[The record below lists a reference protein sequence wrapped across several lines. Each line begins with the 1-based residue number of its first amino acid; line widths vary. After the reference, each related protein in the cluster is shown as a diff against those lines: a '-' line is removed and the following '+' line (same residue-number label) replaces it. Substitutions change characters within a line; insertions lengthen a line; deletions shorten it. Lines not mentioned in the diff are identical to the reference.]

1 MPGGAS
7 VYRATTGI
15 LRPLSRWHGVTQFH
29 YDLQVAQR
37 QQRSVH
43 NKSPAEPGVRSVRSE
58 ARARIAAVDAIR
70 PFDNASPLT
79 DQFHRKHTY
88 LRISLTER
96 CNLRCMYCMPEEG
109 VSLTPSGQLL
119 TTEEIVYL
127 ASVFV
132 KQGVTKIRLTGGE
145 PTIRKDFVDLVG
157 HLNLLRSWGLQSITV
172 TTNGIALRRKLP
184 QLVENGLD
192 GINFSLDT
200 LDPLQFQLLTRRNG
214 MERVLESIQM
224 ASEYSQLNVKIN
236 CVVMRQ
242 INEGEVP
249 DFVQYTQ
256 HHPVTVRFIEYMP
269 FDGNRWSQHKLVPYR
284 DLLQAIRERFGEPV
298 KLTDEAHD
306 TTKAYCIPGFQGKF
320 GFITSMTDHFCH
332 TCNRVRI
339 TADGNLKVCLFGN
352 AEVSLRDY
360 IRQFKTKELDAIRA
374 NQHDPTLLAACLAEI
389 LEGKDQPLLDIIH
402 DAVQKKKAKHAGMH
416 NIAKSH
422 NRPMILIGG

>member
-1 MPGGAS
+1 MPP
-7 VYRATTGI
+7 T
-15 LRPLSRWHGVTQFH
+15 
-29 YDLQVAQR
+29 
-37 QQRSVH
+37 
-43 NKSPAEPGVRSVRSE
+43 EPGANSAQSKV
-58 ARARIAAVDAIR
+58 RARIAAVDAIR
-70 PFDNASPLT
+70 PFDNNSHLT
-79 DQFHRKHTY
+79 DQFQRKHTY

-109 VSLTPSGQLL
+109 VSLTPSDKLL

-127 ASVFV
+127 AAIFV

-157 HLNLLRSWGLQSITV
+157 HLNLLRSWGLKSLAV

-200 LDPLQFQLLTRRNG
+200 LDPLQFQLLTRRKG

-224 ASEYSQLNVKIN
+224 ASEYPQLNVKIN

-242 INEGEVP
+242 INEREVP

-256 HHPVTVRFIEYMP
+256 YRPITVRFIEYMP

-284 DLLQAIRERFGEPV
+284 ELLQAIKMRFGEPT

-306 TTKAYCIPGFQGKF
+306 TTKTYCIPGFRGQF

-352 AEVSLRDY
+352 TEVSLRDY
-360 IRQFKTKELDAIRA
+360 IRKFKIRELNAIRA
-374 NQHDPTLLAACLAEI
+374 NQHDPATLTACLAEM
-389 LEGKDQPLLDIIH
+389 LEGNDQPLLDIIR
-402 DAVQKKKAKHAGMH
+402 DAVRKKKAKHAGMH

>member
-1 MPGGAS
+1 MPP
-7 VYRATTGI
+7 T
-15 LRPLSRWHGVTQFH
+15 
-29 YDLQVAQR
+29 
-37 QQRSVH
+37 
-43 NKSPAEPGVRSVRSE
+43 EPGVSSMRSKV
-58 ARARIAAVDAIR
+58 RARIAAVDAIR
-70 PFDNASPLT
+70 PFDNDPHLT
-79 DQFHRKHTY
+79 DQFQRKHTY

-109 VSLTPSGQLL
+109 VSLTPSDKLL

-127 ASVFV
+127 AAIFV

-157 HLNLLRSWGLQSITV
+157 HLNLLRSWGLQSLAV

-200 LDPLQFQLLTRRNG
+200 LNPLQFQLLTRRKG

-224 ASEYSQLNVKIN
+224 ASEYPQLNVKIN

-242 INEGEVP
+242 INEREVP

-256 HHPVTVRFIEYMP
+256 YRPITVRFIEYMP

-284 DLLQAIRERFGEPV
+284 ELLQAIKARFGEPT

-306 TTKAYCIPGFQGKF
+306 TTKTYCIPGFRGQF

-352 AEVSLRDY
+352 TEVSLRDY
-360 IRQFKTKELDAIRA
+360 IRKFKIGELNAIRA
-374 NQHDPTLLAACLAEI
+374 NQHDPATLTACLAEI
-389 LEGKDQPLLDIIH
+389 LKGNDQPLLDIIC
-402 DAVQKKKAKHAGMH
+402 DAVRKKKAKHAGMH